1 MSAAPDHPPLAPLRL
16 RDARLADLD
25 ALLRLEAF
33 FPSDRMARRQF
44 RYQIRQGRWRLRVAV
59 RGGQLLG
66 YAMTALRR
74 GVGVARLYSIAVDPD
89 ARGQG
94 VGGALLADAE
104 ALARAHGC
112 HEIRLEVRV
121 RNRPAIAMYEARGY
135 VRFARRAAYYE
146 DDTDAFRYA
155 KAL

>member
-1 MSAAPDHPPLAPLRL
+1 MPATQHQDPPPPLRL
-16 RDARLADLD
+16 REARLGDLA
-25 ALLRLEAF
+25 ALLRLESF
-33 FPSDRMARRQF
+33 FPSDRMAARQF

-59 RGGQLLG
+59 RGGALLG

-74 GVGVARLYSIAVDPD
+74 DVRVARLYSIAVDPD

-104 ALARAHGC
+104 AIARSHGC
-112 HEIRLEVRV
+112 TELRLEVRV

-135 VRFARRAAYYE
+135 VRFERRAAYYE